1 MLNQATVINF
11 LKHYKTESI
20 EFKTSP
26 KVESTLLIR
35 LTLDFF
41 FLDAGPSKSG
51 EGKLRV

>member
-1 MLNQATVINF
+1 MLNQATVLNV

-20 EFKTSP
+20 EIKTSP

-41 FLDAGPSKSG
+41 LDAGPSKRG